1 MKKYVP
7 ILFVLFVLSS
17 GLFAVDITALKTDTD
32 YMEQLLAN
40 EVFMRYIV
48 DADYS
53 DGSLF
58 FLESK
63 LSMVFRVDFKSA
75 KLIRTYFRRGQGP
88 KELAQPIKLEVKN
101 GKIFVLDRGFSGVKV
116 VDLEGNAVNEFKLS
130 GYTGDRNIAVN
141 NKDEIFVGEYDGQG
155 KTFVSVYN
163 LKGVRIRTLAKNE
176 KEEDALPLNKRPY
189 LIRLDTD
196 GNVYILFNLLRE
208 LKKFNSKGELLWQA
222 NISNDILNSFLKK
235 DIAGRKKDG
244 TVRMKYCVFNLNLTP
259 NNNIIVGHCGG
270 GSLFEGNGTLK
281 KIITADGNHSL
292 DTFIQIDSKIIN
304 ILALGKLINIYNL
317 KEDLQ

>member
-1 MKKYVP
+1 MKKYVL
-7 ILFVLFVLSS
+7 ILFVLLVLSS

-40 EVFMRYIV
+40 EVFMRYVV

-53 DGSLF
+53 DGSLY

-88 KELAQPIKLEVKN
+88 RELAQPVKLEVKN

-116 VDLEGNAVNEFKLS
+116 VDLEGKPVNEFKLP
-130 GYTGDRNIAVN
+130 GYTATRNLAVN
-141 NKDEIFVGEYDGQG
+141 NKDEIFVGEYDSQG

-163 LKGVRIRTLAKNE
+163 LKGERIRTLAKNE
-176 KEEDALPLNKRPY
+176 AEETALPLNKRQY
-189 LIRLDTD
+189 MIRLDAD

-208 LKKFNSKGELLWQA
+208 LKKYNSKGNLVWKV

-235 DIAGRKKDG
+235 DFAGRKKDG
-244 TVRMKYCVFNLNLTP
+244 TYRTKYCVFNFILTA
-259 NNNIIVGHCGG
+259 NNNILVGHCGG
-270 GSLFEGNGTLK
+270 GSLFDNNGSLK
-281 KIITADGNHSL
+281 KLITADGNHSL
-292 DTFIQIDSKIIN
+292 DTFIHIDSKILN
-304 ILALGKLINIYNL
+304 VLALGKLINIYNL
-317 KEDLQ
+317 KEDV